1 MTVRH
6 AVVTHP
12 FTINF
17 IQIKAGQLCRRSDF
31 SRSDSEELQQGMLL
45 YLWKKAHLFDPA
57 RGNIEAFVT
66 NALTSWVGM
75 ELRRRA
81 RFKRRCDYQAVS
93 VERTTIECDGD
104 MDTLQSVIREAD
116 LQRRTQQSG
125 LSSID
130 MIDLR
135 EAIAQGMSRLS
146 ARERA
151 LLLHVAEHGVASA
164 ARKGRVQRRKIDE
177 AIAAMRSRFEDAG
190 LGVD

>member
-17 IQIKAGQLCRRSDF
+17 VQIKARQLCRRSDF
-31 SRSDSEELQQGMLL
+31 SRSDDAELQQGMLL

-66 NALTSWVGM
+66 TALKSWVGM

-81 RFKRRCDYQAVS
+81 RLKRRCDYQAVS
-93 VERTTIECDGD
+93 LERTTIECGGD
-104 MDTLQSVIREAD
+104 MDTLQSVISQAD

-125 LSSID
+125 RSAID

-135 EAIAQGMSRLS
+135 EAIIHGMSRLS

-164 ARKGRVQRRKIDE
+164 ARKRRVQRRKIDE
-177 AIAAMRSRFEDAG
+177 AIAQMRSRFEDAG
-190 LGVD
+190 LGMD